1 MKVEHDLDVFVE
13 SIVEGEN
20 RLRRGDT
27 SHDMQELVR
36 NLQEMKPKIEDLCL
50 KLSSAGEY
58 EAGDKARASGRKLV
72 AFLEAHQNSQRQ
84 GFSQGQPQGQGS
96 SAISGGFGLQG
107 PAQQGWQQTQP
118 QTQHQTQPQT
128 QHQSQSQA
136 SNGFF
141 SDFSAAGAGNSGSQA
156 GAQTVS
162 FDNFNQFSQQASP
175 APQPKSQGGA
185 DFWAQA
191 TGSQQPVHQPQPQ
204 TGGFFEQHFDGGAS
218 GNFTTG
224 SHSGLPKSGGDFFD
238 GFGGQPARQPQT
250 YAPQRP
256 QSDDLNLLGLDPP
269 GQSSQ
274 AGQPGKLS
282 AQGSYSNAGGLD
294 LLGMSAGQT
303 GQPQAAQSHHGA
315 LSNPFGPGS
324 QGGVQQQLIAQP
336 QQYIGQQQF
345 GGQPPQFSS
354 QQQSGGQPQQFSSQQ
369 QFGGQHQQFSG
380 QPQQF
385 SGHPQQYGQPQQHT
399 NSQQFGVQQQALP
412 SQSQGFGSQAHGN
425 FLAGGQMSN
434 GFGASAAL
442 YTADAYKAATD
453 KRNQVDPFGDLT
465 NDLV

>member
-58 EAGDKARASGRKLV
+58 EAADKARASGRKLV

-107 PAQQGWQQTQP
+107 PAQQGWQQTGP
-118 QTQHQTQPQT
+118 QTQPQT
-128 QHQSQSQA
+128 HHQSQSQA

-175 APQPKSQGGA
+175 APQPKPQSGA
-185 DFWAQA
+185 DFWAQT
-191 TGSQQPVHQPQPQ
+191 TGSQQPVHQPPQPQPQ

-218 GNFTTG
+218 GNFSTG
-224 SHSGLPKSGGDFFD
+224 SHSGLAKSGGDFFD

-256 QSDDLNLLGLDPP
+256 QNDDLNLLGLDPP
-269 GQSSQ
+269 GQSSH

-294 LLGMSAGQT
+294 LLGMGAGQT
-303 GQPQAAQSHHGA
+303 GQPQAAQSQHGG

-336 QQYIGQQQF
+336 QQYIGQQQ
-345 GGQPPQFSS
+345 QFSG
-354 QQQSGGQPQQFSSQQ
+354 QQQQQYGQPQQLSN
-369 QFGGQHQQFSG
+369 GQ
-380 QPQQF
+380 
-385 SGHPQQYGQPQQHT
+385 PQQYGQPQQLS

-425 FLAGGQMSN
+425 FLAGGQMN
-434 GFGASAAL
+434 HGFGASAAL

-453 KRNQVDPFGDLT
+453 KRNQADPFGDLT